1 MNNKEDQQAF
11 SKAMRGVKPIKQDKQ
26 IAEHTLPTPD
36 AHFSRSARKQLLK
49 ESLGSSGE
57 NMEQLAEEL
66 IFRKPSVSD
75 RTFRKLRR
83 GSFSIE
89 ADIDLHGLRTKDA
102 KISLKSFVAKSNKL
116 GLRCVRVIHGK
127 GLRSGPAG
135 PILKIKVTDW
145 LAQWEEVLALVS
157 ARVHDGGAG
166 AIYVLLRKP
175 LK

>member
-1 MNNKEDQQAF
+1 MSNKEDQQAF
-11 SKAMRGVKPIKQDKQ
+11 SKAMRDVKPIKQDKQ

-36 AHFSRSARKQLLK
+36 AHFSRAARKQLLE
-49 ESLGSSGE
+49 ESLSGSAE

-66 IFRKPSVSD
+66 TLRKPSVSD

-102 KISLKSFVAKSNKL
+102 KIALKSFVAESNKL
-116 GLRCVRVIHGK
+116 GLRCIRVIHGK

-135 PILKIKVTDW
+135 PILKTKVTGW

-175 LK
+175 RK